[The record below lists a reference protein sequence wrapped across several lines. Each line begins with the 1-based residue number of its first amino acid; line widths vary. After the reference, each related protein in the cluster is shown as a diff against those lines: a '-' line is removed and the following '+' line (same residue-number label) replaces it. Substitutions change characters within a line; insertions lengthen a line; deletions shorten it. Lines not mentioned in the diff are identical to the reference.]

1 MNCSLFSNNF
11 RKQVL
16 RADQL
21 NWVLFPWWKF
31 FSNIIAIFSW
41 YFSFFSNYYCY
52 YFMTKTVLVLW
63 PVIIFLNASESFLA
77 IFPSSQF
84 WLLMHLPTLPL
95 CSDRIRK
102 NSSLML
108 LLFLSMCWYLSFS
121 STFSLR
127 LGILHFSSGEAEWD
141 LGFWAFS

>member
-102 NSSLML
+102 NSSLM
-108 LLFLSMCWYLSFS
+108 FS
-121 STFSLR
+121 SACVDISLSQVLSLFVLVFYTLAQER
-127 LGILHFSSGEAEWD
+127 LNGD